1 MVVVVSVTLASR
13 FHMCQSDLLFLLH
26 HAAITSSTSIKIN
39 VSIAI
44 RVAVVSATAAA
55 NAVLVTPCDGHLVG
69 VETWRS
75 TGLEICHR
83 GLCDVAIVID
93 ATSSTAGDAY
103 YSFRNWLQRI
113 NPDAQVVRQHPG
125 SLRLDE
131 EAMDMLS
138 SFLETT
144 HVGSGNK
151 HGTGTGTSTV
161 LKEIRTA
168 RNQAHATFAIRYD
181 PLGQGSVMS
190 SSAGKSTVAAT
201 LLLPKARFSCR
212 PSVPGEPAGLSAF
225 RVIPPSLQHQQHR
238 QSNNNQSKNS
248 QSTGT
253 GLWSVPA
260 LLHVMQFIFP
270 QASISCPAAYAS
282 EDHWNVPPPTASVN
296 GTPQYGF
303 RRAIELARAKVF
315 STRRF
320 AAEKQATVNV
330 LNEVRKQAIAVD
342 TLRMGMLSVHG
353 TLLVRSM
360 AHTSSTRNDSA
371 VASSPSTMS
380 TIWVTFEAHAG
391 AIIVRE
397 ASIVDENTNSTCPL
411 IIQGSFTSAS
421 EAMLRR
427 LVLVC
432 EQRPLLRKT
441 PVTRDSLTSQDI
453 LNAQIKYCGL
463 NNQKLSIPGGWW
475 FDGNVYLDVNGN
487 KRPYRPDIDDI
498 LVDYMIEKNK
508 IVDQFNQHI
517 HDLQPYL

>member
-1 MVVVVSVTLASR
+1 MVIVVSVTLASR

-26 HAAITSSTSIKIN
+26 HAALTSSTNINMN
-39 VSIAI
+39 VSIAV

-83 GLCDVAIVID
+83 GVCDVAIVID

-131 EAMDMLS
+131 ETLDMLS
-138 SFLETT
+138 SFLKTT
-144 HVGSGNK
+144 TVGSGNK
-151 HGTGTGTSTV
+151 YATGTSTV
-161 LKEIRTA
+161 LKEIRSA

-181 PLGQGSVMS
+181 PLGHGGSVTS
-190 SSAGKSTVAAT
+190 LSAGKSTTTTVSASV
-201 LLLPKARFSCR
+201 LPKARFSCR

-225 RVIPPSLQHQQHR
+225 RVIPPSLQQ
-238 QSNNNQSKNS
+238 QSNNNSPKSNQSM
-248 QSTGT
+248 GT

-270 QASISCPAAYAS
+270 QASVSCPAAYAS
-282 EDHWNVPPPTASVN
+282 EDHWNVPPPTASVH

-315 STRRF
+315 SARRY
-320 AAEKQATVNV
+320 AAEKQAVVTM
-330 LNEVRKQAIAVD
+330 LTEVRKQAIAVD

-360 AHTSSTRNDSA
+360 TQTNTTKNDSS
-371 VASSPSTMS
+371 ASMMS
-380 TIWVTFEAHAG
+380 NIWVTFEAHAG

-397 ASIVDENTNSTCPL
+397 ASIVDENTNATCPL
-411 IIQGSFTSAS
+411 IIQGSFTSTS

-432 EQRPLLRKT
+432 EQRPLLRKI
-441 PVTRDSLTSQDI
+441 PVTRDSLTTQDI

-463 NNQKLSIPGGWW
+463 NNQKLALPGGWW

-487 KRPYRPDIDDI
+487 KRPYRPDIEDI

-517 HDLQPYL
+517 RELQPYL